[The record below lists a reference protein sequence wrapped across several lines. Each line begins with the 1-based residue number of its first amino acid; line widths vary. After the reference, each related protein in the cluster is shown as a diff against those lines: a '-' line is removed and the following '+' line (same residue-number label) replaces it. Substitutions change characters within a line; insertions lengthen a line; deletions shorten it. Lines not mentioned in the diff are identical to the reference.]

1 MTTGGR
7 QVTEYGPIE
16 TVDARR
22 RVVPL
27 FVFGGVVALLL
38 WASVD
43 GLGARVLEHQSA
55 VVIPQVDVPSVAG
68 TSRAKATTRI
78 EAAGL
83 EVEFLE
89 LANDKVPKGDVFAQI
104 PGAGTKLSAGSVV
117 QLIVSQGPAQLVVP
131 DATGQQYQDA
141 QKVVLAS
148 GLVPQPVAR
157 YDETV
162 RPGEVVE
169 TFPSPGS
176 TLAAGGTVQL
186 IVSGGKSPRVVPQL
200 IGMPSGEALNL
211 LGRTGLGVGTI
222 KDKYTGAPA
231 GTVLEVDPK
240 PGSVLQRDAPV
251 SLVVTGDPAKVEV
264 PSVAGLRED
273 DAVEKL
279 QSAGLKVEV
288 LSWFVEYGS
297 AESGRVV
304 RQGTPA
310 LALVEPGF
318 KVELYIGQPLDPPT
332 TLPPVTVATTAPTTI
347 VQTPSTVVITTP
359 TSIVTRTSV
368 VTVPTSATT
377 TTVR

>member
-1 MTTGGR
+1 MSARRGAR
-7 QVTEYGPIE
+7 VTEFGTIE

-27 FVFGGVVALLL
+27 FFFGGIVALLL

-43 GLGARVLEHQSA
+43 GLGARLLEHQST

-68 TSRAKATTRI
+68 ANRAAASKRI

-83 EVEFLE
+83 EVEFWE
-89 LANDKVPKGDVFAQI
+89 LANDKVPKGDVFAQL
-104 PGAGTKLSAGSVV
+104 PGAGTKLSAGAVV
-117 QLIVSQGPAQLVVP
+117 RLVVSQGPAQIVVP

-148 GLVPQPVAR
+148 KLVPKAVAR

-176 TLAAGGTVQL
+176 TLAEGGTVEL
-186 IVSGGKSPRVVPQL
+186 IVSGGKSPRVVPKL
-200 IGMPSGEALNL
+200 VGMQSGEALNL

-222 KDKYTGAPA
+222 KEKYTGAPA

-240 PGSVLQRDAPV
+240 EGSVLQRDAPV
-251 SLVVTGDPAKVEV
+251 SLVVTGEPRKVEV
-264 PSVAGLRED
+264 PSVAGLREG
-273 DAVEKL
+273 DAVDKL
-279 QSAGLKVEV
+279 REAGLEV
-288 LSWFVEYGS
+288 ITRSWFVEYGS

-304 RQGTPA
+304 RQGIPA
-310 LALVEPGF
+310 LALVEPGQ

-332 TLPPVTVATTAPTTI
+332 TIPPSTIATTTTV
-347 VQTPSTVVITTP
+347 VQTPSTVVQTTP

-368 VTVPTSATT
+368 VTVTSASTT
-377 TTVR
+377 STTAR